1 MPSMRFIP
9 HICCSLHYVLNY
21 DSRQEKDLA
30 AVLWGI
36 LWGNLRGTLIKKVR
50 AQPME
55 LDSI

>member
-1 MPSMRFIP
+1 MLSIP

-36 LWGNLRGTLIKKVR
+36 LWGNLQGTLIKKVR